1 MFKQA
6 IVACGLLAVVP
17 GCSGQPAESQPEPS
31 SSVVLFEGARLIPGD
46 GGSPIEESA
55 LLTDDGTITTVGLK
69 GELAA
74 PAGAARIDLTGKT
87 IMPLLIDTHVHP
99 GFQKGL
105 TLAGENF
112 SRETIIADLDR
123 ALYFGVGAVMSQGIE
138 RADLTDQIR
147 AEQEAGTTGGAR
159 LRIAGRG
166 IGAPN
171 AGPGSAAFQGIAYEV
186 TSEEEIRQSV
196 RELAARNV
204 DGVKLWVD
212 DRGGRA
218 PRLSPALYRAA
229 IDEAHAHGLRVTAH
243 VFYHE
248 DAVDLVDAGVDGFA
262 HLVRDLEMNDPLVA
276 AIVERG
282 VYVMGNMS
290 GSQRSTYAELPSWLR
305 DGDPLFRLV
314 QETVFPEVVSRM
326 RGSFADRDTASV
338 ADRQESYAILERSL
352 AKLNAAGARIILG
365 ADTGLQDHFFGL
377 AAHRELE
384 AMVQA
389 GMTPAEGIVAATS
402 RGAEYLR
409 LDTMGSLVPG
419 RSADFLVLD
428 ANPLDDITNTRR
440 IASIYVDG
448 AEVDRATLRAKLLAR
463 APTE

>member
-6 IVACGLLAVVP
+6 IVVCGLLAMVP
-17 GCSGQPAESQPEPS
+17 GCSGQPSESQPEPS

-55 LLTDDGTITTVGLK
+55 LLTDDGTITTVGLR
-69 GELAA
+69 GELSA
-74 PAGAARIDLTGKT
+74 PTGAARIDLTGKT

-105 TLAGENF
+105 ALASENF
-112 SRETIIADLDR
+112 SRETIISDLDR

-138 RADLTDQIR
+138 RADLADQIR
-147 AEQEAGTTGGAR
+147 SEQEAGTTGGAR

-171 AGPGSAAFQGIAYEV
+171 AG
-186 TSEEEIRQSV
+186 
-196 RELAARNV
+196 
-204 DGVKLWVD
+204 
-212 DRGGRA
+212 
-218 PRLSPALYRAA
+218 
-229 IDEAHAHGLRVTAH
+229 
-243 VFYHE
+243 
-248 DAVDLVDAGVDGFA
+248 VDGFA
-262 HLVRDLEMNDPLVA
+262 HLVRDLEMNDSLVA

-290 GSQRSTYAELPSWLR
+290 SPKRSTYAELPSWLR

-314 QETVFPEVVSRM
+314 QETVWPEVVSRM
-326 RGSFADRDTASV
+326 RGSFVDRDTSSV
-338 ADRQESYAILERSL
+338 ADRQKSYEILERSL

-377 AAHRELE
+377 AAHQELE

-409 LDTMGSLVPG
+409 LDTMGSLAPG

-440 IASIYVDG
+440 IDSIYVAG
-448 AEVDRATLRAKLLAR
+448 AEVDRATLREKLQAKL
-463 APTE
+463 PTE

>member
-1 MFKQA
+1 MVRQT
-6 IVACGLLAVVP
+6 IVACGLLALVA
-17 GCSGQPAESQPEPS
+17 GCSGPPAESQPEPAS
-31 SSVVLFEGARLIPGD
+31 SAVLFEGARLIPGD
-46 GGSPIEESA
+46 GGPPMEESA
-55 LLTDDGTITTVGLK
+55 VLVDEGTITTVGARGDLV
-69 GELAA
+69 A
-74 PAGAARIDLTGKT
+74 PAGAAHVDLSGTT
-87 IMPLLIDTHVHP
+87 IMPLIVDTHVHP

-138 RADLTDQIR
+138 RGDLIDRVR
-147 AEQEAGTTGGAR
+147 AEQEAGTLGGAR
-159 LRIAGRG
+159 VRIAGRG

-186 TSEEEIRQSV
+186 ASQEEVRQSV
-196 RELAARNV
+196 RDLAARNV
-204 DGVKLWVD
+204 DVVKLWVD

-229 IDEAHAHGLRVTAH
+229 IDEGHAHGLRVNAH

-248 DAVDLVDAGVDGFA
+248 DAVDLVEAGIDGFA
-262 HLVRDLEMNDPLVA
+262 HLVRDMEMDDALVA

-282 VYVMGNMS
+282 VYVMGNLS
-290 GSQRSTYAELPSWLR
+290 GTQRSTYAELPPWLR

-314 QETVFPEVVSRM
+314 QESVLPDVVSRM
-326 RGSFADRDTASV
+326 RDAFADPDAETV
-338 ADRQESYAILERSL
+338 ADRQARYAILERSL

-377 AAHRELE
+377 AAQRELE
-384 AMVQA
+384 AMVRA
-389 GMTPAEGIVAATS
+389 GMTPAGGIVAATS

-409 LDTMGSLVPG
+409 LDTMGSLAPG
-419 RSADFLVLD
+419 KSADFLVLD

-440 IASIYVDG
+440 IAAVYVKG
-448 AEVDRATLRAKLLAR
+448 AELDRAALRAGLMTGTA
-463 APTE
+463 TE